1 MGSLDLIDECKHMV
15 KITQSATHPEPLSW
29 PLHEQLRFVRG
40 IADGEGGPK
49 LYYHKGKDGSPKY
62 ANSRLVAISNTDL
75 PLLATVK
82 EVLSNVLI
90 KSAIYLD
97 GRAGQRRARKDAY
110 VLVIS
115 LGESLERFQNQIG
128 FTNPR
133 KAAILSQ
140 IVRSYKRYLKTVK
153 STAETEPLSRP

>member
-1 MGSLDLIDECKHMV
+1 MV
-15 KITQSATHPEPLSW
+15 KVVRADVYAEPLSW
-29 PLHEQLRFVRG
+29 PLRQQLRFVRG

-49 LYYHKGKDGSPKY
+49 LYYHKARDSSVRY
-62 ANSRLVAISNTDL
+62 ANNRHVAISNTDL

-82 EVLSNVLI
+82 VIISKVLI

-97 GRAGQRRARKDAY
+97 RHAGQRRARKDAY

-115 LGESLERFQNQIG
+115 LGESLERFQKYVG

-133 KAAILSQ
+133 KAAILAR
-140 IVRSYKRYLKTVK
+140 IVASYNRYLKTVK
-153 STAETEPLSRP
+153 SPEETEPLSRP

>member
-1 MGSLDLIDECKHMV
+1 MV
-15 KITQSATHPEPLSW
+15 KITRSETYPELLSW
-29 PLHEQLRFVRG
+29 PLEQQLRFVRC

-49 LYYHKGKDGSPKY
+49 LYFHQAKNSEIRY
-62 ANSRLVAISNTDL
+62 ANNRHVAISNTDL

-82 EVLSNVLI
+82 TILSRVL

-115 LGESLERFQNQIG
+115 LGESLERFQRLVG
-128 FTNPR
+128 STNPG
-133 KAAILSQ
+133 KAAILTR
-140 IVRSYKRYLKTVK
+140 IVASYKRYLKTVK
-153 STAETEPLSRP
+153 STAETEPISRP